1 MRVKHKRMKKT
12 PFICLFAL
20 LAKPGKYPIEIEIQN
35 YSYDLLTDR
44 TDVKNSQIEK
54 RNSADFFFSFFIIST
69 VVHSFETLCT
79 FKKE

>member
-20 LAKPGKYPIEIEIQN
+20 LAKMKKDPIEIQN

-44 TDVKNSQIEK
+44 TDIKNSQIEEK
-54 RNSADFFFSFFIIST
+54 NSADFFFQFS
-69 VVHSFETLCT
+69 
-79 FKKE
+79 

>member
-20 LAKPGKYPIEIEIQN
+20 LAKPGKYPSEIEIQN

-44 TDVKNSQIEK
+44 TDVKNSQIK
-54 RNSADFFFSFFIIST
+54 KKNLQIFFFFFIF
-69 VVHSFETLCT
+69 HNFHRGAQ
-79 FKKE
+79 F

>member
-20 LAKPGKYPIEIEIQN
+20 LAKAEKYQIEIQN

-44 TDVKNSQIEK
+44 TDIENSQIEK
-54 RNSADFFFSFFIIST
+54 KGQR
-69 VVHSFETLCT
+69 
-79 FKKE
+79 

>member
-20 LAKPGKYPIEIEIQN
+20 SAKPGKYPIEIQN

-44 TDVKNSQIEK
+44 TDVKNSQIK
-54 RNSADFFFSFFIIST
+54 KKNSADFFFHFS
-69 VVHSFETLCT
+69 
-79 FKKE
+79 